1 MAWDINRVVL
11 VGRLSNDVDLRYAPS
26 GAAVAKFG
34 LAVGGRPAKDG
45 VDSVSFFNVVVWN
58 KPAEFCGQYLKK
70 GDRIAIDG
78 RLEQR
83 TWTAQDGARR
93 SVVEIIAD
101 RVESLGSPTGS
112 QSREGGNSAPQR
124 AAAPRPSAPPQRK
137 EDGYYDNTDFKDDP
151 MDYDPLGDEFSDEY
165 NNEKDVPF

>member
-34 LAVGGRPAKDG
+34 LAVGGKPAKDG
-45 VDSVSFFNVVVWN
+45 ADSVSFFNVVVWN
-58 KPAEFCGQYLKK
+58 KPAEFCGQYLRK

-93 SVVEIIAD
+93 SVVEIVAD
-101 RVESLGSPTGS
+101 RVESLGSPSGRDS
-112 QSREGGNSAPQR
+112 QPREGGNSAPQR
-124 AAAPRPSAPPQRK
+124 AATPRQAPPPPKK
-137 EDGYYDNTDFKDDP
+137 EDDYYDNTDFKDEP
-151 MDYDPLGDEFSDEY
+151 MDYDPFGDE
-165 NNEKDVPF
+165 NDVPF